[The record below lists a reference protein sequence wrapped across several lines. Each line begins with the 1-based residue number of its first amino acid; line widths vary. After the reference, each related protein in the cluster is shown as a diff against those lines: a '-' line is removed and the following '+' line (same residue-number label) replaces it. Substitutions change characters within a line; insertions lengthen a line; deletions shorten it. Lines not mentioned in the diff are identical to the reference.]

1 MKAKSLLFLRV
12 SLGLL
17 MVFWGLDKLV
27 NVEHGI
33 RVSEGFYLGLF
44 SAPLLLKAFGVLQIL
59 LGLLIM
65 AGVARTRLYPALLA
79 ITGATALGVWKSIV
93 DPWGW
98 VLEGSNVLFYPSLII
113 FAGSLVLWAFR
124 DEDSL
129 ALDRSR
135 IRVRRPATLAHA
147 GEKESPEKS

>member
-1 MKAKSLLFLRV
+1 MKAKSLLFLRI

-17 MVFWGLDKLV
+17 MVIWGADKLV

-33 RVSEGFYLGLF
+33 RVSEGFYFGAF
-44 SAPLLLKAFGVLQIL
+44 SIPALLQAFGAVQIVV
-59 LGLLIM
+59 GLLICLGL
-65 AGVARTRLYPALLA
+65 ALRVVYPFLLA
-79 ITGATALGVWKSIV
+79 VTGITALGVWRSIV

-113 FAGSLVLWAFR
+113 FAASLVLWAFR

-129 ALDRSR
+129 TLQ
-135 IRVRRPATLAHA
+135 RRR
-147 GEKESPEKS
+147 